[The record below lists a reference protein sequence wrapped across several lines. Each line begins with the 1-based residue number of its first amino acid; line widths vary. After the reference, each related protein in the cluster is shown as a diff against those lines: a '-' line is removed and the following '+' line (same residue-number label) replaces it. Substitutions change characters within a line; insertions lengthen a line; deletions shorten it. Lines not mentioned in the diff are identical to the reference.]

1 MDNIDIDVGIKNLNI
16 NVIKSKTKNRS
27 MICMDFITYLNSI
40 TNLEGSL
47 MCAMPDIDDIS
58 FLSKS
63 IFISSDQR
71 IRNYAYKKWFIDCVE
86 LIFNKLN
93 DGEYAIFSQT
103 DSKIIN
109 PNSEMI
115 GWNDKSVWIALANE
129 KCNCNCNLMWHKIS
143 TCLDDN
149 NIIGGY
155 RYRPCYTHLICY
167 GKNVSYSAG
176 DFMTP
181 DIIDRGEMISNK
193 SMGVESCILCMCFL
207 KYVSKTS
214 CVVNPF
220 SGYGTILAV
229 ANYFDLKSIGIE
241 ISQKRANISIKRDIE
256 VFIEK
261 IPKSRL
267 IMLGMKFPPIVDN
280 NIVDNT
286 LKDLGDDSLDNNIIR
301 D

>member
-1 MDNIDIDVGIKNLNI
+1 MEIFDVDVKKLKLDPIH
-16 NVIKSKTKNRS
+16 VIKSKTKDRS

-40 TNLEGSL
+40 SNLEGSL
-47 MCAMPDIDDIS
+47 MCGIPDIDDIS
-58 FLSKS
+58 FLSKTY
-63 IFISSDQR
+63 FNQPDQR
-71 IRNYAYKKWFIDCVE
+71 IRNNAYKKWFIDCVE

-143 TCLDDN
+143 TSLDEN

-155 RYRPCYTHLICY
+155 QYRTCYTHLICY
-167 GKNVSYSAG
+167 GKNVSYNAG
-176 DFMTP
+176 LFMTP
-181 DIIDRGEMISNK
+181 DIIDRGEMIWNK
-193 SMGVESCILCMCFL
+193 SIGIESCILCMCFL
-207 KYVSKTS
+207 KYVAKTS

-229 ANYFDLKSIGIE
+229 ANYFGLKSIGIE
-241 ISQKRANISIKRDIE
+241 ISNKRANKSIKREIE
-256 VFIEK
+256 KLIEK
-261 IPKSRL
+261 IPKSKL
-267 IMLGMKFPPIVDN
+267 MMLGMKFPLEIDN
-280 NIVDNT
+280 NIKDNSIIDEINDDSVDN
-286 LKDLGDDSLDNNIIR
+286 KIK
-301 D
+301 